1 MTEHDPD
8 PLDALRAANPVD
20 ADRLSSASL
29 ARVRARVSED
39 VMSTSVNTR
48 RPWQTRI
55 LGFGGAAA
63 VAAIA
68 LFIVLRGPAGGPG
81 VGPGGSFGTGSAS
94 CVEAY
99 TPTAL
104 THRSF
109 AFDGTVSAIS
119 GESVTFTIGK
129 AFKGAAAQ
137 TVTLDAP
144 GMTGSA
150 ITSIGGP
157 KLAVDQRYLV
167 AGDDHFAWACGY
179 TQPYDAAIAAQWAAA
194 LGS

>member
-1 MTEHDPD
+1 M
-8 PLDALRAANPVD
+8 
-20 ADRLSSASL
+20 
-29 ARVRARVSED
+29 
-39 VMSTSVNTR
+39 TSVNSR
-48 RPWQTRI
+48 RPWRTRI
-55 LGFGGAAA
+55 LGFGGVAA
-63 VAAIA
+63 VAAVA
-68 LFIVLRGPAGGPG
+68 LFIVLRGRVAGPG
-81 VGPGGSFGTGSAS
+81 VGPGGSFGSGSAS

-99 TPTAL
+99 TPAAL
-104 THRSF
+104 AHRSF
-109 AFDGTVSAIS
+109 AFDGTVSAIN

-129 AFKGAAAQ
+129 AFKGPATQ

-157 KLAVDQRYLV
+157 KLAVGQRYLV